1 MRHIFRASG
10 IGAICVAAMAAA
22 AIPHA
27 QAQQVGDEGVQVEEI
42 PLQPLRDLNLDK
54 KEIPPL
60 LVDIGNHPY
69 SAGGLTDCAVIAKA
83 ISDIDIMLGP
93 DMDVPREERSDI
105 AKGADTAGEMAQDI
119 VGGLIP
125 FRGLVR
131 EISGAK
137 ARERYLGELVMAAAV
152 RRGFLKGIGLER
164 GCESPARPLAEGPTT
179 VPPEPASASAE
190 E

>member
-1 MRHIFRASG
+1 MRHILRASG
-10 IGAICVAAMAAA
+10 IGAFCLAAIAAA
-22 AIPHA
+22 APHA
-27 QAQQVGDEGVQVEEI
+27 QAQQVGDDTVKVEEI

-54 KEIPPL
+54 EEIPPL
-60 LVDIGNHPY
+60 LIDIGNHPY
-69 SAGGLTDCAVIAKA
+69 SAGGLTDCAVIGKA
-83 ISDIDIMLGP
+83 IADIDIMLGP
-93 DMDVPREERSDI
+93 DMDTPREERSDL

-164 GCESPARPLAEGPTT
+164 GCEPPATPLAEGPTAA
-179 VPPEPASASAE
+179 PPEPPSASSE
-190 E
+190 D